1 MEGSSPGIDPRW
13 GLQEGAGL
21 MFSDLGRIL
30 GQECHQDPK
39 CLGTLRGTRPL
50 SLLFYLL
57 DLKAE
62 DWQL

>member
-1 MEGSSPGIDPRW
+1 
-13 GLQEGAGL
+13 